1 MKNTIIIK
9 KAIAI
14 CAAGM
19 LLSLSACKKDFNN
32 INSSPNTPANVPNSA
47 LLTGAEKGLMD
58 NTWDRWW
65 NGSTGMLL
73 AQYYAENLYTDESR
87 YQFRVATIKDYW
99 NEFYAGGIPDQFSQS
114 SISYSVGGL
123 EELQAI
129 ISKCHTDTTASSTSG
144 YRPNQVAVAL
154 LLQTWLYQNMTD
166 TWGDIPYS
174 KALQDVNN
182 TQPDYDKQSDIY
194 PAMLAKIDTA
204 ISIMDVTR
212 QDLVGDVIYNGN
224 MAKWMKFANSL
235 KVRVAMRMADRNPT
249 VASAKVG
256 EAVLAGVFTSN
267 EDNALF
273 PYNTIAPNYNPLYY
287 DRAITGRKDFS
298 SANTIVD
305 VMSSLGD
312 PRLPYYFDTVGA
324 YFADTT
330 TPPFVGRPYGQT
342 ASAASNY
349 GLGDVS
355 QPSGSRAIDLG
366 VSGGALSLSS
376 TAPGIFLDYAQ
387 IQFFLAEAAERGFPV
402 AASAQDYYNAGI
414 NGSFQFWTGTTA
426 PSSYMSQPDVD
437 YMAQKG
443 AGKTWQQIIGTQKWL
458 ALYMQ
463 GIQGW
468 IEWRRLDFGILQAPV
483 GGSLTS
489 ITTDVPTRMTY
500 PYSEATLNPVG
511 YGHAVSNQGADR
523 LDTKVWWDMN

>member
-1 MKNTIIIK
+1 MKNRIIIK
-9 KAIAI
+9 NAIAI
-14 CAAGM
+14 CAAGL
-19 LLSLSACKKDFNN
+19 LLSLSACKKDFSTL
-32 INSSPNTPANVPNSA
+32 NSSPNTPESVPNSA

-87 YQFRVATIKDYW
+87 YQFRVSTIKDYW

-129 ISKCHTDTTASSTSG
+129 IRKCQTDTLASNASG
-144 YRPNQVAVAL
+144 YRRNQVAVAM

-194 PAMLAKIDTA
+194 PAMLGKIDSA
-204 ISIMDVTR
+204 ISIMDVTK
-212 QDLVGDVIYNGN
+212 QDLTGDVIYSGD
-224 MAKWMKFANSL
+224 MSKWMKFANSL
-235 KVRVAMRMADRNPT
+235 KVRVAMRMADRNPALAST
-249 VASAKVG
+249 KVA
-256 EAVLAGVFTSN
+256 EAVTAGVFTSN
-267 EDNALF
+267 ADNALF
-273 PYNTIAPNYNPLYY
+273 PYNAVAPSYNPLYY
-287 DRAITGRKDFS
+287 DRAVTGRKDFS

-305 VMSSLGD
+305 LMDSLAD
-312 PRLPYYFDTVGA
+312 PRLPYYFDSLSSGG
-324 YFADTT
+324 
-330 TPPFVGRPYGQT
+330 FVGRPYGQS
-342 ASAASNY
+342 ASDASNY
-349 GLGDVS
+349 ALGDVS
-355 QPSGSRAIDLG
+355 QPSGARAIDRG
-366 VSGGALSLSS
+366 VSAGAGTLSA
-376 TAPGIFLDYAQ
+376 TAPGVFLDYAQ

-402 AASAQDYYNAGI
+402 PGSAQGYYNAGI
-414 NGSFQFWTGTTA
+414 DGSFQFWTGA
-426 PSSYMSQPDVD
+426 PVPGAYLAQPGVD
-437 YMAQKG
+437 YMAQKT
-443 AGKTWQQIIGTQKWL
+443 AGKTWRQIIGAQKWL

-468 IEWRRLDFGILQAPV
+468 IEWRRLDFGLLQAPV
-483 GGSLTS
+483 DGALVNIS
-489 ITTDVPTRMTY
+489 TDVPVRMTY
-500 PYSEATLNPVG
+500 PYSEATLNPLG
-511 YGHAVSNQGADR
+511 YGHAVSNQGPDR

>member
-1 MKNTIIIK
+1 MKKEIIIK
-9 KAIAI
+9 NTIAI
-14 CAAGM
+14 CAAG
-19 LLSLSACKKDFNN
+19 LLLFLSACKKDFNN
-32 INSSPNTPANVPNSA
+32 INSSPNNPATVPNSA

-87 YQFRVATIKDYW
+87 YQFRVSVIKDYW
-99 NEFYAGGIPDQFSQS
+99 NSFYAGGIPDQFSQS

-123 EELQAI
+123 KELQAI
-129 ISKCHTDTTASSTSG
+129 IDKCHTDTLASDASG

-194 PAMLAKIDTA
+194 PAMLAKIDSA
-204 ISIMDVTR
+204 ISIMDVGK
-212 QDLVGDVIYNGN
+212 QDLTGDVIYNGN
-224 MAKWMKFANSL
+224 MVKWMRFANSL
-235 KVRVAMRMADRNPT
+235 KVRVAMRMADRDP
-249 VASAKVG
+249 VLAASKVH
-256 EAVLAGVFTSN
+256 EAVQGGVFLSN

-273 PYNTIAPNYNPLYY
+273 PYNTVAPNYNPLYY
-287 DRAITGRKDFS
+287 DRAVTGRKDFS
-298 SANTIVD
+298 SSSTIVD
-305 VMSSLGD
+305 LMNTLND
-312 PRLPYYFDTVGA
+312 PRLPYYFDTVGT
-324 YFADTT
+324 YNDT
-330 TPPFVGRPYGQT
+330 TPPAFVGRPYGQS
-342 ASAASNY
+342 ASHASNF
-349 GLGDVS
+349 GIGDVS

-366 VSGGALSLSS
+366 VSGGAGTLSA

-387 IQFFLAEAAERGFPV
+387 IQFFLAEAAERGFQV
-402 AASAQDYYNAGI
+402 NSSAQDYYNAGI
-414 NGSFQFWTGTTA
+414 NASFQFWTGATA
-426 PSSYMSQPDVD
+426 PSSYLSQPGVD
-437 YMAQKG
+437 YQAQKG
-443 AGKTWQQIIGTQKWL
+443 AGKDWRQIIGAQKWL

-468 IEWRRLDFGILQAPV
+468 IEWRRLDFGILQAPIDK
-483 GGSLTS
+483 SLVPMS
-489 ITTDVPTRMTY
+489 TDVPTRMTY

-511 YGHAVSNQGADR
+511 YGHAVHNLGGDR
-523 LDTKVWWDMN
+523 LDIKVWWDIN